1 MNLTFKEYLKEA
13 MVCIDTPENIWKNFK
28 NQLSKKTKIYK
39 GQSCHARTLKAIPQL
54 IQHENLKVVL
64 LGRDGTVTH
73 SIIANINDIVLD
85 SQHIKNSHIKNDAYY
100 VNDNKRL
107 DVISSKFL
115 KDV

>member
-1 MNLTFKEYLKEA
+1 MVTFKEYLTEA
-13 MVCIDTPENIWKNFK
+13 MICVDTPENIWQNFN
-28 NQLSKKTKIYK
+28 NQLSGKSKIYS

-54 IQHENLKVVL
+54 LQHKNLKVIL
-64 LGRDGTVTH
+64 LGRDKTVTH
-73 SIIANINDIVLD
+73 SIIADRNKIILD
-85 SQHIKNSHIKNDAYY
+85 SQHIKNSYIKDGSYY